1 MRNASLMICM
11 QIGQRKS
18 LSMSDMVGTG
28 ETSPAAV
35 VSVEKFLE
43 GSGFTT
49 AGTRGP
55 TECSSMVRFRVDV
68 VLLREKWF

>member
-1 MRNASLMICM
+1 MICM

-18 LSMSDMVGTG
+18 LSNSDMVGTA
-28 ETSPAAV
+28 SPAAV
-35 VSVEKFLE
+35 VSVERFLV

-55 TECSSMVRFRVDV
+55 TECSSMVVDV

>member
-1 MRNASLMICM
+1 
-11 QIGQRKS
+11 
-18 LSMSDMVGTG
+18 MVGTG